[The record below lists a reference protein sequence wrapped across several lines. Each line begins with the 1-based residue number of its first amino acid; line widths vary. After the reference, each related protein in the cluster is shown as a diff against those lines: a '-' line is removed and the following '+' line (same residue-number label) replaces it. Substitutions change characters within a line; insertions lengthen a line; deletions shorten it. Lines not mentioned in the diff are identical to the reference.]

1 LKFQLFAANQQYKN
15 STQRPCKDRIM
26 ITAVFWSAFATATL
40 LIGMWLA
47 YRNLIGPKWTGLF
60 MAFGA
65 GAIISATAYQLVLGA
80 AAVEQGREVI
90 VALGLAAGALTFY
103 FADRWVDH
111 LGGADRMD
119 LEGSQKGSSGTGIL
133 LGSLLDG
140 VPESLVLGL
149 SLVHS
154 PQVSIAFIFA
164 VAISNIPQGLGGT
177 VGMLKSGWQKRKI
190 TNLWLAVCAMSIL
203 AAALGYGLGQR
214 FTGVSGAAVDAFAG
228 GALLVMLTD
237 SMIPESFE
245 HGGRETGLSLV
256 LGFSVAVAMLLVQ
269 MA

>member
-1 LKFQLFAANQQYKN
+1 
-15 STQRPCKDRIM
+15 M
-26 ITAVFWSAFATATL
+26 IIAIFWSALATGTL

-47 YRNLIGPKWTGLF
+47 YRNLVGPRWTGLI

-65 GAIISATAYQLVLGA
+65 GAIISAAAYQLVLGA
-80 AAVEQGREVI
+80 AVEEQGKYSL
-90 VALGLAAGALTFY
+90 VALGIAAGALTFY

-111 LGGADRMD
+111 MGGEERMD
-119 LEGSQKGSSGTGIL
+119 FDGAQAGGSGTGIL

-149 SLVHS
+149 SLVHN
-154 PQVSIAFIFA
+154 PQVSLAFIFA

-177 VGMLKSGWQKRKI
+177 AGMLTSGWQKSKI
-190 TNLWLAVCAMSIL
+190 TRLWLAVCALSIL
-203 AAALGYGLGQR
+203 AAALGYGLAQLIP
-214 FTGVSGAAVDAFAG
+214 GANGAVVDAFAA

-245 HGGRETGLSLV
+245 HGGKETGLFLV
-256 LGFSVAVAMLLVQ
+256 LGFSLAVAVSLMQLG
-269 MA
+269 

>member
-1 LKFQLFAANQQYKN
+1 
-15 STQRPCKDRIM
+15 
-26 ITAVFWSAFATATL
+26 VATGTI
-40 LIGMWLA
+40 LIGMALA
-47 YRNLIGPKWTGLF
+47 FRNMVGPKWTGLI

-65 GAIISATAYQLVLGA
+65 GAIISAAAYQLVLGA
-80 AAVEQGREVI
+80 LVEEPGAYWQVG
-90 VALGLAAGALTFY
+90 LGIAAGALTFY

-119 LEGSQKGSSGTGIL
+119 FDGAQAAGTGTGIL

-154 PQVSIAFIFA
+154 PQVSLAFIFA

-177 VGMLKSGWQKRKI
+177 AGMLAGGWSKQKI
-190 TNLWLAVCAMSIL
+190 TRLWLAVCALSIL
-203 AAALGYGLGQR
+203 AAALGYALAQIIPGA
-214 FTGVSGAAVDAFAG
+214 SGAVVDAFAA

-237 SMIPESFE
+237 SMIPEAFQ
-245 HGGRETGLSLV
+245 HGGKETGLLLV
-256 LGFSVAVAMLLVQ
+256 IGFGVAVAVSLLQVVQ
-269 MA
+269 

>member
-1 LKFQLFAANQQYKN
+1 MMTAA
-15 STQRPCKDRIM
+15 I
-26 ITAVFWSAFATATL
+26 FWSTFATGTL
-40 LIGMWLA
+40 LIGMAMA
-47 YRNLIGPKWTGLF
+47 YRNLVGPRWTALI

-65 GAIISATAYQLVLGA
+65 GAIISAAAYQLVGGA
-80 AAVEQGREVI
+80 VVEEQGSYYLVG
-90 VALGLAAGALTFY
+90 LGIAAGALTFY

-119 LEGSQKGSSGTGIL
+119 FDGAQAGGSGTGIL

-154 PQVSIAFIFA
+154 PQVSLAFIFA

-177 VGMLKSGWQKRKI
+177 AGMLSSGWSKSKI
-190 TNLWLAVCAMSIL
+190 TRLWLAVCGASIL
-203 AAALGYGLGQR
+203 AAALGYWLATLLPGA
-214 FTGVSGAAVDAFAG
+214 TGAVVDAFAA

-245 HGGRETGLSLV
+245 HGGKETGLALV
-256 LGFSVAVAMLLVQ
+256 LGFSIAVAVSLLQ
-269 MA
+269 MS

>member
-1 LKFQLFAANQQYKN
+1 
-15 STQRPCKDRIM
+15 
-26 ITAVFWSAFATATL
+26 
-40 LIGMWLA
+40 
-47 YRNLIGPKWTGLF
+47 

-65 GAIISATAYQLVLGA
+65 GAIISAAAYQLVLGA
-80 AAVEQGREVI
+80 AAEEQGSYV
-90 VALGLAAGALTFY
+90 VVGLGIAAGALTFY

-119 LEGSQKGSSGTGIL
+119 IEGAQAGGSGTGIL

-154 PQVSIAFIFA
+154 PQVSLAFIFA

-177 VGMLKSGWQKRKI
+177 AGMLASGWQKSKI
-190 TNLWLAVCAMSIL
+190 TRLWLAVCGASLL
-203 AAALGYGLGQR
+203 AAALGYGLGQLLPGA
-214 FTGVSGAAVDAFAG
+214 TGAAVDAFAA

-245 HGGRETGLSLV
+245 HGGKETGLFLV
-256 LGFSVAVAMLLVQ
+256 LGFSVATALALAQ
-269 MA
+269 LAG